1 MTLRDWVPIVG
12 VAVSL
17 AGLAVVL
24 SRGRAATLDQ
34 IRASVIALEKD
45 MDRRLD
51 ALIRD
56 VTARGAALETK
67 VEVFWRHV
75 ALPAAQVLH
84 SPDPAHARRD
94 ALLEALMARR
104 LDLDGAVELAG
115 LVEEVFDDPDT
126 TDAERIAAG
135 QVLGYLQ
142 VMFGAGADA

>member
-1 MTLRDWVPIVG
+1 MTARDWVGIAG
-12 VAVSL
+12 VALTL
-17 AGLAVVL
+17 AGLIVGA
-24 SRGRAATLDQ
+24 SRARSAKVEQLGKDLA
-34 IRASVIALEKD
+34 ALERE
-45 MDRRLD
+45 MNRRLD
-51 ALIRD
+51 AIVRD

-94 ALLEALMARR
+94 WLLEALMGRR
-104 LDLDGAVELAG
+104 LDLAGAVELAG
-115 LVEEVFDDPDT
+115 LVEEVFDDPGV